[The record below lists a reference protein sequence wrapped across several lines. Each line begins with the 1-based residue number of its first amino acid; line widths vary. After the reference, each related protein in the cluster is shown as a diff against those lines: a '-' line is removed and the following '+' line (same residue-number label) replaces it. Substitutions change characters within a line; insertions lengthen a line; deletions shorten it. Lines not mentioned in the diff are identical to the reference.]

1 VGEGTPGDPA
11 GPEEIPDLRGSYTVG
26 DYLNLELT
34 LHHDMHVLEASV
46 IFTHEDDDALEVI
59 ITGEPEL
66 EEADSF
72 SMTSTL
78 RVSRRVTL
86 EDVPGTYALSRLEI
100 VTASTRVLTKEYER
114 RPAFEIV
121 PEPDLWNVTMNL
133 DRHTRRPL
141 YPAADEYGDESDAP
155 DPEK

>member
-1 VGEGTPGDPA
+1 M
-11 GPEEIPDLRGSYTVG
+11 VG
-26 DYLNLELT
+26 DYINLDLAIF
-34 LHHDMHVLEASV
+34 HSMHVLEASV
-46 IFTHEDDDALEVI
+46 VYSHEDDDALEVV
-59 ITGEPEL
+59 ITGEPKL
-66 EEADSF
+66 EEASI

-121 PEPDLWNVTMNL
+121 PEPDVWNVRLTL
-133 DRHTRRPL
+133 DEHTLAPL
-141 YPAADEYGDESDAP
+141 HPPADEDIED
-155 DPEK
+155 